1 MRISIVIFG
10 TGKYG
15 KEAYNYFGSENVLC
29 FIDNNKELSGTDMF
43 NKSILLPEQLKKI
56 KENYVVLL
64 AVREELCIEMEYQL
78 LEMGIER
85 FLYFDFV
92 RDYMLSE
99 GISSCEFVQ
108 LCGEDVN
115 VYKLMYE
122 QELLKEKKCQEKLEF
137 FISYSDIRHLKP
149 MTGKLRQRQIEC
161 VNLLK
166 KLDKMTEEIDI
177 NIILEGGNLLG
188 AIRSKCYIPWDD
200 DMDVVIMRKEYN
212 RLIHHLKDNNLLLIP
227 DSDCTDYCNI
237 DYQIKDAIKNN
248 KENMIFCLNGIFLVG
263 YCIGMSGNLIN
274 IDIFPMDYYKE
285 DCKYDD
291 IIRFI
296 IPEEKKIAEKKRI
309 KERVIFNEELVQCN
323 PLTSI
328 ESTSKIGYGIEVFF
342 CLKSCSEFYNREDV
356 FPLIKRQYE
365 NNEFKTP
372 YNSENYLRTLY
383 GDIYQWPADAGAGS
397 HGMNRHYITYR
408 RNGNYIYIDSLEKM
422 KNVICD
428 ENFKDTGII
437 VEKYKIHNNSEY
449 FKIIEVLENADKMYY
464 VYA

>member
-137 FISYSDIRHLKP
+137 FIRYSYIRHLKP
-149 MTGKLRQRQIEC
+149 MTGKLRQ
-161 VNLLK
+161 
-166 KLDKMTEEIDI
+166 
-177 NIILEGGNLLG
+177 
-188 AIRSKCYIPWDD
+188 
-200 DMDVVIMRKEYN
+200 
-212 RLIHHLKDNNLLLIP
+212 
-227 DSDCTDYCNI
+227 TD
-237 DYQIKDAIKNN
+237 
-248 KENMIFCLNGIFLVG
+248 
-263 YCIGMSGNLIN
+263 
-274 IDIFPMDYYKE
+274 
-285 DCKYDD
+285 
-291 IIRFI
+291 
-296 IPEEKKIAEKKRI
+296 
-309 KERVIFNEELVQCN
+309 RVC
-323 PLTSI
+323 
-328 ESTSKIGYGIEVFF
+328 
-342 CLKSCSEFYNREDV
+342 
-356 FPLIKRQYE
+356 
-365 NNEFKTP
+365 
-372 YNSENYLRTLY
+372 
-383 GDIYQWPADAGAGS
+383 
-397 HGMNRHYITYR
+397 
-408 RNGNYIYIDSLEKM
+408 
-422 KNVICD
+422 
-428 ENFKDTGII
+428 
-437 VEKYKIHNNSEY
+437 
-449 FKIIEVLENADKMYY
+449 
-464 VYA
+464 